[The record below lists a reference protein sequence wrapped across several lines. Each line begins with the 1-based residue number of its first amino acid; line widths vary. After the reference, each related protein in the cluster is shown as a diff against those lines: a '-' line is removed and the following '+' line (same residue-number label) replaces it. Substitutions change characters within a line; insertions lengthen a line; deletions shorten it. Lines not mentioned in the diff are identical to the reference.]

1 MAEWGQREELDLI
14 KVQWPG
20 QERPRLTASSTG
32 PAPLKGSHVTD
43 RYQRTQQSLLAEIPP
58 DNNRAKGGLV

>member
-1 MAEWGQREELDLI
+1 MQNAMAEWGQREELVLI

-32 PAPLKGSHVTD
+32 LAHLKGSDV
-43 RYQRTQQSLLAEIPP
+43 
-58 DNNRAKGGLV
+58 KGR